1 MKKFFIQK
9 HKNLVSFSKRAVLD
23 QICFDLF
30 EGLPSHLEF
39 DERISLYCGIHNNL
53 FPLYFFGRGVK
64 IGIQTEQLFDQ
75 AGRVF
80 DRALNKRALRN
91 IELALNKCDFI
102 LDISKTNQPFYN
114 DHPLKHK
121 VICAPHFFPHVP
133 RQYSP
138 GNKDTLL
145 FIGTMTERRKYILS
159 KVRNYSIEHRS
170 AHKDELRDLMIAYAG
185 IANIHSLDL
194 VYTETPRLVT
204 AALNGKVF
212 VSETLSNEFVKNQHY
227 IDISSNDS
235 VDHQTIYKNFAK
247 YTSENFSFYQY
258 LLDTI

>member
-9 HKNLVSFSKRAVLD
+9 HKNLVAFSKRAVLD

-30 EGLPSHLEF
+30 DGLPTHLEF
-39 DERISLYCGIHNNL
+39 DEKISLYCGIHNNL
-53 FPLYFFGRGVK
+53 FPLYFLARGVK

-75 AGRVF
+75 AGIVF

-91 IELALNKCDFI
+91 IEIALNKCDFI

-121 VICAPHFFPHVP
+121 VICGPHFFPHVP
-133 RQYSP
+133 RP
-138 GNKDTLL
+138 FNRGNKGTLL
-145 FIGTMTERRKYILS
+145 FTGTMTERRKYVLGQI
-159 KVRNYSIEHRS
+159 RNYSIDHRS
-170 AHKDELRDLMIAYAG
+170 AHKDELRDLMVEYGG

-212 VSETLSNEFVKNQHY
+212 VSETLSNEFTKNKHY
-227 IDISSNDS
+227 VDIYSNDC
-235 VDHQTIYKNFAK
+235 VDHKIIYENFAK
-247 YTSENFSFYQY
+247 YTSNSFSFYQY